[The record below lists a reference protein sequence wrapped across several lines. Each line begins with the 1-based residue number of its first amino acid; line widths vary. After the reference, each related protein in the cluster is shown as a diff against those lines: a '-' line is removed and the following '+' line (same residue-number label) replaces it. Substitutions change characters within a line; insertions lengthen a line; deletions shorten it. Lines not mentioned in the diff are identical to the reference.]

1 MTTTSTAAQPRV
13 LGPESAPA
21 VSTGAAN
28 ELVTPPGTV
37 AHAGIKPN
45 QVFDVLKRHLLVDG
59 FPVVVDLDRS
69 HGSWLVDATTGKS
82 YLDLFMFFASAPIGF
97 NHPRMLDANVMA
109 KLARAS
115 LMKPSNSDFYTVE
128 MAEFVQTFEQLAMP
142 AALPHLFLISGGTL
156 GVENALKAAF
166 DWKVRKNFANGYRT
180 ERGTKVLHFEQAFH
194 GRSGYTLSLTNT
206 ADARKT
212 KYFPK
217 FDWPRVV
224 NPKISFPLVG
234 KNLDQVIQLEKLA
247 VAQMER
253 AFRDYPDD
261 IAAIIIEPIQGE
273 GGDNHFRP
281 EFFAE
286 LRRLADENEALLIFD
301 EVQTGVGLTG
311 RMWAYENFGVT
322 PDILCFGKKM
332 QICGIL
338 ASKRIDEVPDNVF
351 AESSRINSTWG
362 GSLVDMVRATE
373 YLHIIHEEKLVDGAA
388 RLGQKM
394 LDGFLT
400 LQKEFPNL
408 MQNTR
413 GRGLMCA
420 FDLSDATARDRLLEA
435 AFDRELLI
443 LATGLTGVRFRPSLA
458 LTENELSEGL
468 NRLRDS
474 LEQVRKSRRTPA
486 PAPGTK

>member
-1 MTTTSTAAQPRV
+1 MITPASSAVSATSAAASTAPKA
-13 LGPESAPA
+13 APA
-21 VSTGAAN
+21 IPAGAVT
-28 ELVTPPGTV
+28 ELVSPPG
-37 AHAGIKPN
+37 IQPN

-69 HGSWLVDATTGKS
+69 HGSWLVDRLTGKQ

-97 NHPRMLDANVMA
+97 NHPRMLDASVMA

-128 MAEFVQTFEQLAMP
+128 MAEFIDTFEKVAMP
-142 AALPHLFLISGGTL
+142 AELPHLFLISGGTL
-156 GVENALKAAF
+156 GVENGLKTAF
-166 DWKVRKNFANGYRT
+166 DWKVRKNFARGYRT

-206 ADARKT
+206 TDERKT
-212 KYFPK
+212 KFFPK

-224 NPKISFPLVG
+224 NPKVAFPLEG
-234 KNLDQVIQLEKLA
+234 KNLDAAIELERLA
-247 VAQMER
+247 LAQIER
-253 AFRDYPDD
+253 AFNENKDD

-281 EFFAE
+281 EFFRE
-286 LRRLADENEALLIFD
+286 LRRIADEQEAILIFD

-311 RMWAYENFGVT
+311 RMWAHQHHGIT

-332 QICGIL
+332 QICGML

-351 AESSRINSTWG
+351 VESSRINSTWG

-373 YLHIIHEEKLVDGAA
+373 YLRIIRDEKLVESAA
-388 RLGQKM
+388 TKGQRM
-394 LDGFLT
+394 LDAFLG

-408 MQNTR
+408 MQNAR

-420 FDLSDATARDRLLEA
+420 FDLSDTTARDRLLEA
-435 AFDRELLI
+435 TFERELLI
-443 LATGLTGVRFRPSLA
+443 IPTGPTGVRFRPSLA
-458 LTENELSEGL
+458 ITDAELDEGM
-468 NRLRDS
+468 NRLRDA
-474 LEQVRKSRRTPA
+474 LEQVRRSRRTPQPPLA
-486 PAPGTK
+486 TK

>member
-1 MTTTSTAAQPRV
+1 MTTTSTAQPRV
-13 LGPESAPA
+13 LGPEAAPA
-21 VSTGAAN
+21 VPTGAAS
-28 ELVTPPGTV
+28 ELVTPPGT
-37 AHAGIKPN
+37 AGIKPT
-45 QVFDVLKRHLLVDG
+45 QVMDVLRRHMLVDG
-59 FPVVVDLDRS
+59 FPIVVDLDRS
-69 HGSWLVDATTGKS
+69 HGSWLVDAATGKQ

-97 NHPRMLDANVMA
+97 NHPRMLDAKVMA
-109 KLARAS
+109 QLARAS

-128 MAEFVQTFEQLAMP
+128 MAEFVDTFEHVAMP
-142 AALPHLFLISGGTL
+142 TALPHLFLISGGAL

-166 DWKVRKNFANGYRT
+166 DWKVRKNFARGYRT

-206 ADARKT
+206 TDARKT

-224 NPKISFPLVG
+224 NPKITFPLSG

-253 AFRDYPDD
+253 AFRENQDD
-261 IAAIIIEPIQGE
+261 IAAIILEPIQGE

-311 RMWAYENFGVT
+311 RMWAYEHFGVT
-322 PDILCFGKKM
+322 PDFLCFGKKM
-332 QICGIL
+332 QICGML
-338 ASKRIDEVPDNVF
+338 AGKRIDEVPDNVF

-362 GSLVDMVRATE
+362 GSLVDMVRSTQ
-373 YLHIIHEEKLVDGAA
+373 YMKIIHEDRLVDAA
-388 RLGQKM
+388 AIMGQKM
-394 LDGFLT
+394 YDGFQS
-400 LQKEFPNL
+400 LQREFPNL
-408 MQNTR
+408 MQNVR

-435 AFDRELLI
+435 AFDRELLV
-443 LATGLTGVRFRPSLA
+443 LATGTTGVRFRPSLA
-458 LTENELSEGL
+458 LTQAELDEGL

-474 LEQVRKSRRTPA
+474 LEHVRKSRRTPA